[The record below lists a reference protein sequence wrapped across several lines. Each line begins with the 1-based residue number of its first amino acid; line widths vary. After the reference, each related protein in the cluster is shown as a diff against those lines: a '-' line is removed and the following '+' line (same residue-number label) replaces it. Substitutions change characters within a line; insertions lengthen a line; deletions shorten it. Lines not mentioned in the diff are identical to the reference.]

1 MQSIFSNF
9 ILLILEW
16 NVFTRFTLV
25 WTHHRRKLSSVKD
38 TCYDS
43 AKDFYECVC
52 VCLCVC
58 LSVQHVPCISACPA
72 ISVFQRSC
80 APANQSF
87 SVIRWAVP
95 CSDSHAAHRTVSLPS
110 APEGFYVAAWPL
122 RHSRRKH
129 CAGFHQSPLWHRQ
142 MVQSSTFTS
151 MPAGMIV
158 VPAKQFGPVTWE
170 KGDFKKAGMSESSR
184 EPLLGGMLE
193 WLTGVLKVE
202 QTCGCFSQPCTDGLV
217 FVTLKLFC
225 SSLFLSL

>member
-1 MQSIFSNF
+1 MKCFHEVHPSMNSSQEKIVLSERH
-9 ILLILEW
+9 LLWFCQGLLW
-16 NVFTRFTLV
+16 
-25 WTHHRRKLSSVKD
+25 
-38 TCYDS
+38 
-43 AKDFYECVC
+43 

-58 LSVQHVPCISACPA
+58 LSVQYVPCISACPA

-95 CSDSHAAHRTVSLPS
+95 CSDSRAAHRTVSLPS

-170 KGDFKKAGMSESSR
+170 KGGDFKKAGMSESSR